1 MRQRFSMN
9 EKDRTMQAQM
19 TNHLAGHPD
28 LIAYAGENLVDDV
41 MVKKLLTFVDE
52 SAFSLIDWMN
62 AFLELSNWLD
72 HRALD
77 LDWDN
82 RINYVSCVAEAGAS
96 GMGLEDL
103 SSMIREMLATYG
115 CEQAVKKS

>member
-1 MRQRFSMN
+1 
-9 EKDRTMQAQM
+9 MQAQM

-52 SAFSLIDWMN
+52 SAFSLIDWMH

-103 SSMIREMLATYG
+103 SSIIREMLATYG